1 MCDPVLLCHPGL
13 LYGTLSF
20 YETLPSFDPVLCVTL
35 TYCETLSSYETLPY
49 SDPVLYVTL
58 SCVCDPNLL

>member
-1 MCDPVLLCHPGL
+1 M
-13 LYGTLSF
+13 TLSAC
-20 YETLPSFDPVLCVTL
+20 ETLPSSDPVLCVTL

>member
-1 MCDPVLLCHPGL
+1 MRPIL
-13 LYGTLSF
+13 
-20 YETLPSFDPVLCVTL
+20 LCVTL
-35 TYCETLSSYETLPY
+35 TYWETLSSCETLTY

>member
-1 MCDPVLLCHPGL
+1 M
-13 LYGTLSF
+13 TLSAC
-20 YETLPSFDPVLCVTL
+20 ETLPSSDPVLCVTL

-58 SCVCDPNLL
+58 SCVCDPDLLGDPVLL